1 MDTILTSLSNSPLFN
16 GSIMLLT
23 NIGGKYLALDMPK
36 NIDSLFEEYSFLRYL
51 ILFSIFFMATRDIKI
66 SVLLTLFYFIFIK
79 FLLNENSNFCILKNK
94 ENIEKNENNKI

>member
-1 MDTILTSLSNSPLFN
+1 MDTLLTGISNSQLFN

-36 NIDSLFEEYSFLRYL
+36 NIDSLFEQYAFLRYL

-66 SVLLTLFYFIFIK
+66 SILLTLFYFIVIK
-79 FLLNENSNFCILKNK
+79 FLLNEESRFCIVKK
-94 ENIEKNENNKI
+94 IEKK